1 MSSSRTIGLLACHCC
16 GLIHR
21 VPPQDDPPQKH
32 SQQPTQHLVCVR
44 CQATLRRARSENRPD
59 QRTAAASLAAFFLYI
74 PAVTLPILQV
84 ERLGHQHVSSL
95 LGGTWQLLREGSWF
109 VGIVVLLFSIILPL
123 AKILLLLELSLFE
136 LTHQRHRAVT
146 YRLVEQIGKWGMMDV
161 LLLALLV
168 MLVKVGSLVEFHL
181 GPATWAFVLCVLL
194 SMIASWSFDP
204 HSIWNESK

>member
-1 MSSSRTIGLLACHCC
+1 MSSFSAHGLLACHCC

-21 VPPQDDPPQKH
+21 PPSVVAP
-32 SQQPTQHLVCVR
+32 SSRWVCVR
-44 CQATLRRARSENRPD
+44 CHATLRRPQAGRGAD
-59 QRTAAASLAAFFLYI
+59 QRTAATALAALFLYV
-74 PAVTLPILQV
+74 PAITLPILQV
-84 ERLGHQHVSSL
+84 ERLGHHHVSSL

-109 VGIVVLLFSIILPL
+109 VGLVVLLFSILLPL
-123 AKILLLLELSLFE
+123 AKILLLLELSLLE
-136 LTHQRHRAVT
+136 LTHARHRAMT

-181 GPATWAFVLCVLL
+181 GPATWAFVFCVLL

-204 HSIWNESK
+204 HSIWNEPRNERI